1 MAAQVIPVVTL
12 NDGRSMPV
20 IGLGTYPLDDHE
32 VRDAVV
38 MAAEAGYRMFDT
50 AERYGNEAGVG
61 EGVRACGVP
70 REELFVTTKLDGVRQ
85 GNDRALE
92 GIDLSLARMKL
103 DYVDLL
109 LIHWPIPRRDEYV
122 STWKTFEAIAASGKA
137 RSIGVSNFKP
147 AHLDRL
153 RAETDVIPAVNQIQL
168 SPYTTRDSSR
178 AYDATNGIVTQGWSP
193 LAPGSGLLSERTLA
207 TIADRHS
214 KSPAQVVLRWFVQ
227 IGVVPVPKSGRRRRI
242 EENIAIFDF
251 ELSAAEVAQI
261 SSLDTGESHATDSDR
276 FGH

>member
-1 MAAQVIPVVTL
+1 MPFDVAPTVIL

-20 IGLGTYPLDDHE
+20 IGLGTYPLGDRE

-38 MAAEAGYRMFDT
+38 IAAEAGYRMFDT

-109 LIHWPIPRRDEYV
+109 LIHWPIPKRDEYV

-147 AHLDRL
+147 AHLERL
-153 RAETDVIPAVNQIQL
+153 RAETHVVPAVDQIEF
-168 SPYTTRDSSR
+168 SPYTTRESSR
-178 AYDATNGIVTQGWSP
+178 RYNSGHGIVTQGWSP
-193 LAPGSGLLSERTLA
+193 LAPGSGLLADKTLTTLA
-207 TIADRHS
+207 ERHG
-214 KSPAQVVLRWFVQ
+214 KTTAQVVLRWFVQ
-227 IGVVPVPKSGRRRRI
+227 IGVVPVPKSGRRQRI
-242 EENIAIFDF
+242 VENIDIFDF
-251 ELSAAEVAQI
+251 ELAVDEVAAI
-261 SSLDTGESHATDSDR
+261 SALDTGEAYAQDSDR
-276 FGH
+276 VGH

>member
-1 MAAQVIPVVTL
+1 MPLDVAPTVTL

-20 IGLGTYPLDDHE
+20 IGLGTYPLDDRE

-38 MAAEAGYRMFDT
+38 IAAEAGYRMFDT

-61 EGVRACGVP
+61 DGVRACGLP

-109 LIHWPIPRRDEYV
+109 LIHWPIPQRDEYV
-122 STWKTFEAIAASGKA
+122 STWKTFEQIAASGKA

-147 AHLDRL
+147 AHLQRL
-153 RAETDVIPAVNQIQL
+153 RAETDVVPAVDQIEF
-168 SPYTTRDSSR
+168 SPYTTRDLSH
-178 AYDATNGIVTQGWSP
+178 AYNAGHGIVTQGWSP
-193 LAPGSGLLSERTLA
+193 LAPGSGLLSDETL
-207 TIADRHS
+207 TGIAARHG
-214 KSPAQVVLRWFVQ
+214 KTTAQVVLRWFVQ
-227 IGVVPVPKSGRRRRI
+227 IGVVPLPKSGRRQRI
-242 EENIAIFDF
+242 AENIDIFDF
-251 ELSAAEVAQI
+251 ELTAAEVAEI
-261 SSLDTGESHATDSDR
+261 SSLDTGEANAQDSDR
-276 FGH
+276 LGH